1 MTDNDNTELTFL
13 EEVRKMAAEEARNVE
28 EAAIKILAAQT
39 GISEKA
45 IRKALEKESPS
56 VFRKLARGLVVKAE
70 DTSIIGGAAY
80 TLLTGD
86 LNGLFP
92 VAGGLFSKFT
102 RRLGIPAGK
111 LAYRRLKGSGSA
123 RTKN

>member
-1 MTDNDNTELTFL
+1 MTDQEHTFTEEIRQMT
-13 EEVRKMAAEEARNVE
+13 AEETAKLRK
-28 EAAIKILAAQT
+28 EAIRTLAIQT
-39 GISEKA
+39 GLSEKA
-45 IRKALEKESPS
+45 IEKALSRQS
-56 VFRKLARGLVVKAE
+56 VPVFTKIAKAVMVKAE